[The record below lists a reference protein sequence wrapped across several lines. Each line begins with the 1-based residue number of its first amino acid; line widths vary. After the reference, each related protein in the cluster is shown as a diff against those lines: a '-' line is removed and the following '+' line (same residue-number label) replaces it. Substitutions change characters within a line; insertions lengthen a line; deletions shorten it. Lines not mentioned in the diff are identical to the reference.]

1 MSANPQRKP
10 TRSLGTW
17 EVMVA
22 GVALVVAA
30 TTLVSDFN
38 GYFSLGASFAVALV
52 LGFLINLLLGMS
64 VADLSVAYPRA
75 GALYEYARAVF
86 KGRGGRFIGV
96 FLGLTFFGVLA
107 FASSSEAAAGAFG
120 LKALL
125 HSDLDIRWFVLTL
138 FILGVIPN
146 IFGIR
151 TMAWVSTALLVLMLG
166 IRWFFGIAGFLGWSA
181 TGAWQA
187 ANLVSGAGMFQF
199 AGDHGILAGGLALGV
214 WSFVGIE
221 FACSLAEE
229 VQAPRKSLPRGIV
242 LGLVAILATS
252 LVMGLGVTGTAP
264 LSTWQQAVQ
273 GPLGMQG
280 EAPQLAVG
288 RMMFGEAGYLLMA
301 LSSVAATLGSFVVL
315 FAAMPRMIHSI
326 CRDLSVFGPLSKPLG
341 RLHSRF
347 KTPVNA
353 TLFTAIL
360 FIIPAW
366 VNGVVIDWV
375 YSAAYVW
382 IIIYMVFHLLALSN
396 RWLHPTAA
404 RAFSG
409 RWFPL
414 MAVTGVLATLTGLYY
429 AFAGSH
435 LAYGG
440 RALIVISVSLILT
453 AASFLAQRV
462 RSIRRRR
469 FPANVGAEKGALN
482 FSNPIL
488 CPNETEVCHEQI

>member
-1 MSANPQRKP
+1 MSTNPQRKP

-22 GVALVVAA
+22 GIALVVAA

-38 GYFSLGASFAVALV
+38 GYFTLGASFAVALV

-64 VADLSVAYPRA
+64 VADLSVAYPKA

-125 HSDLDIRWFVLTL
+125 HSGLDIRYFILTL
-138 FILGVIPN
+138 FVLGVIPN

-166 IRWFFGIAGFLGWSA
+166 IRWFFGIAGFLGWGA

-187 ANLVSGAGMFQF
+187 VNLVSRTGLFHF
-199 AGDHGILAGGLALGV
+199 TGDHGILAGGLALGI

-221 FACSLAEE
+221 FACTLAEE
-229 VQAPRKSLPRGIV
+229 VKTPRKSLPRGIV
-242 LGLVAILATS
+242 LGLVVILATS

-273 GPLGMQG
+273 GPMGMHG

-288 RMMFGEAGYLLMA
+288 RMMFGYAGYLLMA

-326 CRDLSVFGPLSKPLG
+326 CRDLPVFGPLSKPLG
-341 RLHSRF
+341 RLHSKF

-353 TLFTAIL
+353 TVFTAVI

-382 IIIYMVFHLLALSN
+382 ILLYMAFHLLALVN
-396 RWLHPTAA
+396 RRFHPTAA

-409 RWFPL
+409 RWFAL
-414 MAVTGVLATLTGLYY
+414 MAVAGVLATPAGLYY

-440 RALIVISVSLILT
+440 RALIVVAASLLFT
-453 AASFLAQRV
+453 AAALLAQRG
-462 RSIRRRR
+462 RSHRRRP
-469 FPANVGAEKGALN
+469 FVAKAAAKKGAPK
-482 FSNPIL
+482 FIHPIL
-488 CPNETEVCHEQI
+488 CPNEKEVCHEHL